1 MNRRTLI
8 LGAPGA
14 LALAGCQSLI
24 PGATRD
30 PPRLYEPTPKST
42 FDRSLPVVNA
52 QLIIETPQAAAG
64 LQSAR
69 IAVKERATT
78 LDYYARSD
86 WTDVTP
92 RLVQTMLLKSFEN
105 SGKILAVGREGSGL
119 RSDYILKTEIRHFQA
134 ELYEGTVPTVN
145 VEMNVKLVQMPEREI
160 VSTASYGRKWKAES
174 TEMDAVIEAFDE
186 ALGGVMKRVV
196 EWTIREIDRL
206 DRRTGRFRGRAGVAR
221 PATPPPADQPPV
233 NAPPGG
239 APPGGGPAR
248 PPARPQ

>member
-1 MNRRTLI
+1 MNRRAFLV
-8 LGAPGA
+8 AVPGS
-14 LALAGCQSLI
+14 LAAAGCQSLI
-24 PGATRD
+24 PGAGRD

-42 FDRSLPVVNA
+42 FAPDLPVVGA

-69 IAVKERATT
+69 IAVKEKATT

-86 WTDVTP
+86 WTDVSP

-134 ELYEGTVPTVN
+134 ELYEGPIPNVN
-145 VEMNVKLVQMPEREI
+145 VEFNVKLVKMPEREI
-160 VSTASYGRKWKAES
+160 VATAAYARKWKSAS
-174 TEMDAVIEAFDE
+174 ANLDDVIEAFDE
-186 ALGGVMKRVV
+186 ALGGVLRRVV
-196 EWTIREIDRL
+196 EWTIREIDKLER
-206 DRRTGRFRGRAGVAR
+206 RAGRPRPA
-221 PATPPPADQPPV
+221 PATPARVPPANAPPV
-233 NAPPGG
+233 NVPPGG
-239 APPGGGPAR
+239 R